1 MRIAI
6 LGCGR
11 VGSSLA
17 VDLDRNGHAVSIVD
31 SRNDAFQRFLPAD
44 FSGDAVLGN
53 GIDEDVLQRAGLDQ
67 AEVFLA
73 LTNDDNVNIMAA
85 QVAKVVFKVPKVV
98 CRIYDH
104 ERHDTFKALGLET
117 VAPVEIAASRIKDL
131 VESGPRREQAK
142 RAEDVENEAGG

>member
-17 VDLDRNGHAVSIVD
+17 VDLDRSGHAVSIVD

-44 FSGDAVLGN
+44 FGGDAVLGN

-73 LTNDDNVNIMAA
+73 LTDDELRSQELALRRLRVPRGDAGPG
-85 QVAKVVFKVPKVV
+85 VA
-98 CRIYDH
+98 
-104 ERHDTFKALGLET
+104 LS
-117 VAPVEIAASRIKDL
+117 PVRSAYEPLTAH
-131 VESGPRREQAK
+131 PT
-142 RAEDVENEAGG
+142 